1 MSVRMSSTRHTVMR
15 GPSLTGFG
23 KRPDLTPAHQVL
35 FDTGIM
41 AGMGG
46 LLLESPMIW
55 GNRTKPVSGK
65 GVVVVLMVFIDFL
78 LVLIVEK

>member
-1 MSVRMSSTRHTVMR
+1 MR

-35 FDTGIM
+35 FDTGMIGGVGGVLLVSPIM
-41 AGMGG
+41 C
-46 LLLESPMIW
+46 

-65 GVVVVLMVFIDFL
+65 MVFVAIDSIETAS
-78 LVLIVEK
+78 V